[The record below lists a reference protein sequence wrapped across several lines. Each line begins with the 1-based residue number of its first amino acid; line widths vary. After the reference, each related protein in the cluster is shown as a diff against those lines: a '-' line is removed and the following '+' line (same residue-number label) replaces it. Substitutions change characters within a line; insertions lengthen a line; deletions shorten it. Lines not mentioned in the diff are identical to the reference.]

1 VSAVNAGA
9 LRRGFALVLL
19 ALLLPLG
26 GCAKKNAPTAPEG
39 QPDTFHRQYPS
50 E

>member
-1 VSAVNAGA
+1 MSAARPCG
-9 LRRGFALVLL
+9 LRRGLALVLL